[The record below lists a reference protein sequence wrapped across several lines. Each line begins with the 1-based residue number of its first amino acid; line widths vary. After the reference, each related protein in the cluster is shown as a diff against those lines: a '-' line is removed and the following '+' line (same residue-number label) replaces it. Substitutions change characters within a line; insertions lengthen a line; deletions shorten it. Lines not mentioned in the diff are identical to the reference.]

1 MWIYTSVGQLSR
13 NEFDSERLFK
23 SLRFWSSKFLSRRF
37 SNWRASKSRSEGQLS
52 LSSCVTAGSRWRWW
66 WWWYSTAVQ
75 ATSATSSTVLATCT
89 ALCGRMIL
97 KLGLMNWMI
106 GLWNRFVGGNVSS
119 SFPCCRRKILQ
130 VIYHFCFFFVFF
142 GIWIS
147 SFIYFKEQKK
157 IDEIY
162 FKEMINNDWTVVID
176 STQ

>member
-130 VIYHFCFFFVFF
+130 VIYHFCFFLF
-142 GIWIS
+142 S
-147 SFIYFKEQKK
+147 LEYEYPLLFILKNKK
-157 IDEIY
+157 KLTKFIL
-162 FKEMINNDWTVVID
+162 KKW
-176 STQ
+176 